1 MNRLPSIAASQ
12 RGGSTLM
19 GLIAGILLGM
29 LMLIKWPSLTH
40 YLTPYLE
47 RVQIDGASLL
57 DGTHSSGALSADAE
71 YLPQNQK
78 ATTNVFASAGPVA
91 TGSTDAVPLQTE
103 AVGNPLADPSN
114 DLSPKPD
121 GGRLKT
127 AVWSAFSSQAA
138 ARRFADFARAA
149 VEAEVLVSEAGPAQ
163 YVPEVTCA
171 DQRDCQS
178 IRVAIHD
185 FFNTPA
191 IGGDHD

>member
-19 GLIAGILLGM
+19 GLITGILLGM
-29 LMLIKWPSLTH
+29 LMIIKWPSLAY

-57 DGTHSSGALSADAE
+57 DGAHSSGTLSVDAE

-78 ATTNVFASAGPVA
+78 ATTSAFASAAPIA
-91 TGSTDAVPLQTE
+91 ADSAEAVPLQTE
-103 AVGNPLADPSN
+103 AVANPLTDSSN
-114 DLSPKPD
+114 DLPPKPD
-121 GGRLKT
+121 EGSRKT
-127 AVWSAFSSQAA
+127 AVWSAFSSEAA

-163 YVPEVTCA
+163 YVPEVACA

>member
-1 MNRLPSIAASQ
+1 MNRLPSIATSQ

-29 LMLIKWPSLTH
+29 LMIIKWPSLAY

-57 DGTHSSGALSADAE
+57 DDAHSSGILSADAE

-78 ATTNVFASAGPVA
+78 ATTNAFASAAPIA
-91 TGSTDAVPLQTE
+91 ADSAEAVPLQAE
-103 AVGNPLADPSN
+103 AAANPPPDSSN
-114 DLSPKPD
+114 HLPPKPD
-121 GGRLKT
+121 EGSRKT
-127 AVWSAFSSQAA
+127 AVWSAFSSEAA

-149 VEAEVLVSEAGPAQ
+149 IDAEVLVSEAGPAQ

-185 FFNTPA
+185 FFNAPA